1 MGFLLPRNRQEYSLS
16 LRYLHQWC
24 FVLRSWHLWGWYCE
38 HPPKHRPQSL
48 SVPTSCLRWKC
59 GEPYNPLDVHR
70 CRLSGHTLLSLHCRQ
85 SQRCRDPRSVCYHTH
100 IIANRKL
107 CTWLY
112 VHSTLQIA
120 RHRVHRITRGEV
132 KVIPIEIL
140 APQLAT
146 TLCQESEDF
155 YQTQRHAPL
164 ISCGWYERTAWCEG
178 LWGDWGVL
186 WEFVSALFTIYI

>member
-1 MGFLLPRNRQEYSLS
+1 MTFIFLPSLVLPRETFLHPLCCLPRRKASHTIGRNILCHYATSTDDASCTDRDTFEDDAVSTHPDIVLNHYRCR
-16 LRYLHQWC
+16 LRA
-24 FVLRSWHLWGWYCE
+24 
-38 HPPKHRPQSL
+38 
-48 SVPTSCLRWKC
+48 LRWKC

-132 KVIPIEIL
+132 KVIP
-140 APQLAT
+140 
-146 TLCQESEDF
+146 
-155 YQTQRHAPL
+155 Y
-164 ISCGWYERTAWCEG
+164 
-178 LWGDWGVL
+178 
-186 WEFVSALFTIYI
+186 